1 MSSVTFAHDGE
12 CKAYESLATT
22 ASIGFTST
30 YYNYSSLNYMPMK
43 AALITV
49 ETADIRFTMDGTT
62 PVVTAT
68 GGGVGHLMV
77 SGQSYVV
84 RGWENI
90 RNFRCINAVASSG
103 AVVRASYFY

>member
-1 MSSVTFAHDGE
+1 MISFTHDGE
-12 CKAYESLATT
+12 CKAYESIATT
-22 ASIGFTST
+22 AAIGFTST
-30 YYNYSSLNYMPMK
+30 YFRYPSDFGAQMK

-103 AVVRASYFY
+103 AVVRCSFFY

>member
-1 MSSVTFAHDGE
+1 MSYITFAHDGE
-12 CKAYESLATT
+12 AKAYESIATT

-30 YYNYSSLNYMPMK
+30 YYSYGNLPCK

-49 ETADIRFTMDGTT
+49 ETADIRFTLDGTT

-90 RNFRCINAVASSG
+90 RQFRCINAVGSSG
-103 AVVRASYFY
+103 AVVRATFFY

>member
-1 MSSVTFAHDGE
+1 MISFTHDGE

-30 YYNYSSLNYMPMK
+30 YFRYPSDFGAPMK

-103 AVVRASYFY
+103 AVVRCSFFY

>member
-1 MSSVTFAHDGE
+1 MITFAHDGE
-12 CKAYESLATT
+12 VKAYESITT
-22 ASIGFTST
+22 ATAIGFTST
-30 YYNYSSLNYMPMK
+30 YFRYPSDFGAPMK

-62 PVVTAT
+62 PTTTAT
-68 GGGVGHLMV
+68 TAIGHLMV

-90 RNFRCINAVASSG
+90 RNFKCVNAVGSSG
-103 AVVRASYFY
+103 AVIKCSFFY